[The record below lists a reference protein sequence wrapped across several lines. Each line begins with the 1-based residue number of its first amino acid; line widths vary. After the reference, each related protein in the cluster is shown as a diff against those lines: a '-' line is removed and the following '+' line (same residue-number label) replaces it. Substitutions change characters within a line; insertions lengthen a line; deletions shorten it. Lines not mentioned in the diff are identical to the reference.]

1 MRGANERLQSRGA
14 MQYAQRRKAKRKNVE
29 WQARVRWERGEERY
43 LDSVLVKVFSMAGLY
58 FEAEATLEPGT
69 KLECS
74 IDMPPEMAF
83 GEGVVMHC
91 VGEVVN
97 VRPVPHSGTALGV
110 GMRTDNF
117 SFSESP
123 GDKGFISSNS

>member
-1 MRGANERLQSRGA
+1 
-14 MQYAQRRKAKRKNVE
+14 MQYEQKRKAKRKNVE
-29 WQARVRWERGEERY
+29 WQARVRWERGEDRCLE
-43 LDSVLVKVFSMAGLY
+43 SALVKVFSMAGLY

-69 KLECS
+69 QLECS

-83 GEGVVMHC
+83 GEGVVMNC
-91 VGEVVN
+91 VGEVVH

-117 SFSESP
+117 SFSEHTTDPSP
-123 GDKGFISSNS
+123 GSSQ